1 MAQKY
6 DMMAAQAHFVRG
18 VLRKDW
24 DWWTVFEGDEG
35 TGKSNLAIWWSAYV
49 SGKDFNIKKHITYEP
64 EEFLEIVE
72 SAPRYGTVML
82 DEAGEAWNVKGYA
95 TKINRMLSN
104 ASQQMRDRNLNV
116 VLCVPSLTLLDKHC
130 IRRVRTDVKIT
141 APQFERGYSEWC
153 EVVKPKYGTM
163 DYPYLPTL
171 FFYNFIQLPP
181 HVAEA
186 YKSVKTEKG
195 KVRMARYI
203 DEIKK
208 ERGGGENEGVRKLDA
223 QGIYEEIAALEDKS
237 DFLGARRTF
246 NWIPI
251 KSKFDCTER
260 VAKEAAFLLNKA
272 REATPLFA

>member
-6 DMMAAQAHFVRG
+6 DMMAAQANFVRG

-72 SAPRYGTVML
+72 AAPRYGTVML

-130 IRRVRTDVKIT
+130 VRRVRTDVKIT

-186 YKSVKTEKG
+186 YKSIKTEKG
-195 KVRMARYI
+195 KVRMAGYI
-203 DEIKK
+203 EQIRK
-208 ERGGGENEGVRKLDA
+208 ERGTDDSEPKKSDA
-223 QGIYEEIAALEDKS
+223 ETIYEEISALDDKS
-237 DFLGARRTF
+237 EYLNSRRGF
-246 NWIPI
+246 NWIAI
-251 KSKFDCTER
+251 KNRHRVSEH
-260 VAKEAAFLLNKA
+260 VAKEIVYLLNKA
-272 REATPLFA
+272 KDATPLFA